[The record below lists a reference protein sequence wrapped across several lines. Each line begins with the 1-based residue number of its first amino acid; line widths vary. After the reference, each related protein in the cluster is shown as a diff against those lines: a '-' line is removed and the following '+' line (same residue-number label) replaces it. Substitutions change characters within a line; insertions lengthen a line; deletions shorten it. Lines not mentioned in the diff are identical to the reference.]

1 MHFSAGNRDQIP
13 LGENRALGENQAG
26 SFLGVTFTFLFDIP
40 YNYINGRKAMEI
52 STLYFY
58 DIGSLLGKAMSSG
71 NRNID
76 LTVVFEEDMGLT
88 EELLY
93 RLHDYYPN
101 IHLMIDHKIIGGAT
115 KEIINGRFFSIKK
128 EDNGTFT
135 LAVISTVG
143 ATPGKKFPLSAES
156 KHKSIEDAVE
166 AAISKMFQK

>member
-1 MHFSAGNRDQIP
+1 
-13 LGENRALGENQAG
+13 
-26 SFLGVTFTFLFDIP
+26 
-40 YNYINGRKAMEI
+40 MEI
-52 STLYFY
+52 STLSFY
-58 DIGSLLGKAMSSG
+58 DIGSLLGKAISSG

-101 IHLMIDHKIIGGAT
+101 IHLGIGHKRISGAT
-115 KEIINGRFFSIKK
+115 KEIIKGRFFSIGK

-135 LAVISTVG
+135 LAVTSEKNFPRSTY
-143 ATPGKKFPLSAES
+143 S